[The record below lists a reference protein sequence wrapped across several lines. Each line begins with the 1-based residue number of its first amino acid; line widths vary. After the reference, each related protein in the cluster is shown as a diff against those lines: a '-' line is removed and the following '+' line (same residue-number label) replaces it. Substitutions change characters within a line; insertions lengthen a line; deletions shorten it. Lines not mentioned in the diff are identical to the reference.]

1 MSDARPGF
9 RAFDGLAA
17 TYAAHRPSYPSAIID
32 ALVAP
37 IGGPAPAQALDVG
50 CGTGIST
57 RLLAERGLAVV
68 GIDPNADMLA
78 MARAA
83 GPATIE
89 YRIGSA
95 ERTGCADASIDL
107 VLAAQAFH
115 WFAPSAALAEFARI
129 LRPGGRVA
137 LLWNLRV
144 HDGGFTDAYGQIVA
158 AAGAHVDPSQRA
170 AREAL
175 DAALL
180 ASDRFE
186 GVTRIEAANDI
197 ALDEES
203 AIGRATSASYFP
215 RTEPARAEA
224 ITALRDAFRRFA
236 HDGRAILR
244 HVARC
249 TIATRR

>member
-1 MSDARPGF
+1 MSDPRPGF

-17 TYAAHRPSYPSAIID
+17 TYAAHRPSYPSAIVD

-37 IGGPAPAQALDVG
+37 MGARAPAQALDVG

-129 LRPGGRVA
+129 LRPGGRLA

-144 HDGGFTDAYGQIVA
+144 PDDGFTDAYSRIVA

-170 AREAL
+170 ARAAL
-175 DAALL
+175 DAALV

-186 GVTRIEAANDI
+186 GLSRMEAANDI
-197 ALDEES
+197 ELSEES
-203 AIGRATSASYFP
+203 ALGRATSASYFP
-215 RTEPARAEA
+215 RTEPARTESIA
-224 ITALRDAFRRFA
+224 ALREAFRRFA
-236 HDGRAILR
+236 CDGRVTLR
-244 HVARC
+244 QIARC